1 MPDAA
6 IRQVVEF
13 AIGGGWGQEVEF
25 EDSVLVRVIRGTDF
39 ERIRKRDYAGVPRR
53 YEKTSKVER
62 RLLRPGD
69 IILEISG
76 GSRTSNQSTGRTFL
90 VSEDVLDELGEPAI
104 PASFCRLVRFSR
116 DAIDAQYAYYLLQ
129 EMYLSGRAALYEQQ
143 STGISNF
150 QFEYFLDSE
159 VVPLPPLEEQRAIA
173 RVLGALDDR
182 IELNRRMSETLEE
195 MARALFR
202 SWFVDFD
209 PVRAKAEGR
218 PSGLPPDLDALFPAS
233 FEASELGEI
242 PAGWEVIPAGEAMT
256 VYGGSTPSTKEPSY
270 WGGEHCFATPKDLAT
285 LQEPILASTARHLTD
300 AGVARIRS
308 GLLPPGTVLLSSR
321 APIGYLAVTETPVG
335 INQGIVAM
343 ACDGLVGAFYALHW
357 TRSNMHAIET
367 RAGGTTF
374 AEISKSSF
382 REIPFLVPPQST
394 DTAWQSLVS
403 PLYDLVSSCARQSR
417 VLTEQ
422 RDALLP
428 RLVSGVVRVGHLDTV
443 GS

>member
-62 RLLRPGD
+62 RFLRPGD

-104 PASFCRLVRFSR
+104 PASFCRLIRFSR
-116 DAIDAQYAYYLLQ
+116 DAIDARYAYYLLQ

-182 IELNRRMSETLEE
+182 IELNRRLSETLEE
-195 MARALFR
+195 IARALFR

-209 PVRAKAEGR
+209 PVRAKAKGR
-218 PSGLPPDLDALFPAS
+218 PSGLPPDLETTRCSPRRS
-233 FEASELGEI
+233 RSRSWGR
-242 PAGWEVIPAGEAMT
+242 
-256 VYGGSTPSTKEPSY
+256 YRRGG
-270 WGGEHCFATPKDLAT
+270 
-285 LQEPILASTARHLTD
+285 R
-300 AGVARIRS
+300 
-308 GLLPPGTVLLSSR
+308 
-321 APIGYLAVTETPVG
+321 
-335 INQGIVAM
+335 
-343 ACDGLVGAFYALHW
+343 
-357 TRSNMHAIET
+357 
-367 RAGGTTF
+367 
-374 AEISKSSF
+374 
-382 REIPFLVPPQST
+382 
-394 DTAWQSLVS
+394 
-403 PLYDLVSSCARQSR
+403 
-417 VLTEQ
+417 
-422 RDALLP
+422 
-428 RLVSGVVRVGHLDTV
+428 
-443 GS
+443 